1 MQTDNL
7 NFDLDSQEDIIL
19 DVLLS
24 IMIGDWTGSN
34 IENFVDG
41 NEHLLKWDLYHV
53 EMLPPATGK
62 TQESYKL
69 NLAPGCIEDDG
80 AKQAKDYILETSN
93 RLTDDTMFSMALAL
107 TLILNREKYKLD
119 QEFDERTYKKNLEE
133 LMADYTEMLMKFYR
147 YYHSIS
153 ICGPMMHKL
162 LSTKLANVPKNKLIE
177 TIKKIKQQ
185 NKLSGEHF
193 CESYAN
199 GSAMHSAPGAYVART
214 MEELDFIIEQT
225 VKNTHDHPDAIKGA
239 KVVAQFIFLARL
251 GWSKETIAKWIDYKF
266 KVNGEHPCASYDT
279 KVTLEDIKKSYFRT
293 LECKYTVHPAVI
305 AVLSA
310 NSFEEAVNNARS
322 IGGDSDTICAIAAQM
337 AVALWPIPNKYKGT
351 IKEYSLDV
359 KTNGTLKLDLKN
371 PTAQEFLSFNRNGK
385 NNLFIKINNEFN
397 KKFVARYKGDDL
409 ISWRLKNTLSIVKNL
424 EANLKNIVTEEKK
437 NDLIDLLDAIE
448 KDLKNKFDKK
458 VENDISSEISNLIK
472 QIKSKIKEINV
483 EENKIKA
490 NKNANCNVTP
500 EGFIEKKPEV
510 TFVPYTP
517 YITVMKEVIF
527 GRKCYFIFNLT
538 IILICSVLTVIFAI
552 KMAWFSFWIS
562 LCIFLLPVIIN
573 FVESIIKFKYVN
585 KKYYVFQKQ
594 IQNIPANPELQL
606 ISKDGPN
613 MDNKKSTNLLNPH
626 DV

>member
-19 DVLLS
+19 DVLLA

-34 IENFVDG
+34 IENFVGG
-41 NEHLLKWDLYHV
+41 NEHLLKWDLYNV
-53 EMLPPATGK
+53 QMLPPATGK
-62 TQESYKL
+62 TQKSYKL

-80 AKQAKDYILETSN
+80 ARAAKNYILKAPN

-147 YYHSIS
+147 YYNSIS

-162 LSTKLANVPKNKLIE
+162 LAEKLVNVPKDKLIE
-177 TIKKIKQQ
+177 TIREIKQQ

-225 VKNTHDHPDAIKGA
+225 VKNTHDNPDAIKGA

-251 GWSKETIAKWIDYKF
+251 GWDKETIAKWISYKF
-266 KVNGEHPCASYDT
+266 KVKGEHPCASYDT
-279 KVTLEDIKKSYFRT
+279 SLTLEDIKKSYFRT
-293 LECKYTVHPAVI
+293 LECKYTVHPALI
-305 AVLSA
+305 AVLKA

-337 AVALWPIPNKYKGT
+337 AVALWPIPNKYKDT
-351 IKEYSLDV
+351 IKKYSLDV

-371 PTAQEFLSFNRNGK
+371 QTAQEFLSCNCNGK
-385 NNLFIKINNEFN
+385 NNLFIKINDEFN
-397 KKFVARYKGDDL
+397 KKFVPRYKGDDL

-448 KDLKNKFDKK
+448 KDVKNKFAKAEHN
-458 VENDISSEISNLIK
+458 VLNEISNLIE
-472 QIKSKIKEINV
+472 QIKSKIKEIDV
-483 EENKIKA
+483 EENKIKV
-490 NKNANCNVTP
+490 NKNAGYYITP
-500 EGFIEKKPEV
+500 EGFIERQPEV
-510 TFVPYTP
+510 IFVPYSVVIE
-517 YITVMKEVIF
+517 YVIF

-538 IILICSVLTVIFAI
+538 IILICFVLTVIFAI
-552 KMAWFSFWIS
+552 KMAWLLFGIS
-562 LCIFLLPVIIN
+562 IGIFLLPFVID
-573 FVESIIKFKYVN
+573 FVYSIFKFKYVN
-585 KKYYVFQKQ
+585 EQYYVSQNQ
-594 IQNIPANPELQL
+594 IHDELKDPEIPL
-606 ISKDGPN
+606 ISENEPN
-613 MDNKKSTNLLNPH
+613 MDNKKNTDLLNP
-626 DV
+626 DGV